1 MEDKITVQLPVDSDE
16 FIEYKCPFCGKRF
29 RLKTNEFNNPD
40 RNNLMCVYC
49 GISSNVNKYMPE
61 EIEEYLQES
70 AMSYVQSELDKV
82 MKKMNHKSKFLTV
95 KYKPGKKIK
104 PNNVHLDESISSIVK
119 CEKCNSKIKVEDG
132 SVVKH
137 YCPYCEVMF

>member
-1 MEDKITVQLPVDSDE
+1 MEDKITVQLPVDSDG
-16 FIEYKCPFCGKRF
+16 FIEYKCPFCDKRF

-40 RNNLMCVYC
+40 RDILMCVYC

-95 KYKPGKKIK
+95 KYKPGKKIEL
-104 PNNVHLDESISSIVK
+104 NNVHLDESISSIVK
-119 CEKCNSKIKVEDG
+119 CEKCNSEIKVEDG
-132 SVVKH
+132 SEVKH
-137 YCPYCEVMF
+137 YCPYYEAMF